1 MIYDHNYPNIDKSI
15 ISYISEVNEKFP
27 EKPYEI
33 GAFKSRE
40 LFAQQAK
47 KLPLTR
53 NRHLEVSNHIF
64 ETSMGE
70 VAGRIY
76 RPSNFRNHTA
86 ALLYLHGGG
95 WIMGDLRSHDQVCV
109 DLSLRCKLTVIALDY
124 ALSPENKFP
133 IALNQCF
140 SVYLELIKNKK
151 WLGRAASNILIGGDS
166 AGGNLAAALSLKLR
180 GESKA
185 LPKAQILFY
194 PCLSLNF
201 NSPSYLEFSDAPI
214 LDKPS
219 MEFFWDA
226 YLERNIST
234 KNPLA
239 VPMLEKDFSGIPET
253 IICTAEVDPLTSDG
267 FEFVKKLRNS
277 NIAVTHIHAKGMV
290 HGFIRFLKRSPV
302 ANYYFWL
309 VCKKIN
315 SLLEK
320 AN

>member
-1 MIYDHNYPNIDKSI
+1 MIYDQKYPNIDKSI

-33 GAFKSRE
+33 GALKARK

-53 NRHLEVSNHIF
+53 NRHLDVSDHVF
-64 ETSMGE
+64 KTSMGE
-70 VAGRIY
+70 VTGRIY
-76 RPSNFRNHTA
+76 RQSNVRNHPT

-95 WIMGDLRSHDQVCV
+95 WIMGDLNSHDQVCV
-109 DLSLRCKLTVIALDY
+109 DLSLRCKLTVVALDY

-140 SVYLELIKNKK
+140 SVYLELINDKK
-151 WLGRAASNILIGGDS
+151 WLGTAGSNILIGGDS

-214 LDKPS
+214 LDKSS

-234 KNPLA
+234 NNPLA

-267 FEFVKKLRNS
+267 FEFVKRLQNS
-277 NIAVTHIHAKGMV
+277 NIAVAHIHAKGMV
-290 HGFIRFLKRSPV
+290 HGFIRFIEKSPV
-302 ANYYFWL
+302 ANHYFWL